1 MSESKRRY
9 ERTHLVEDRNEIKEE
24 EEEEE
29 ISLEDLPLSSWK
41 KGKQR
46 FVHDLTSTGAPM
58 ENREREGKKN
68 EKRIELQE

>member
-1 MSESKRRY
+1 M
-9 ERTHLVEDRNEIKEE
+9 
-24 EEEEE
+24 
-29 ISLEDLPLSSWK
+29 PLSSWK
-41 KGKQR
+41 GKLR